1 MQPRRRRRLPPNVKG
16 FKVPLEKVFDLN
28 TISNYEDN
36 ARAFYCRPSTP
47 PTSDLP
53 LRDNSENLAVRESL
67 IDLDASLIGGDLA
80 QFADLNTIK
89 PRPRSSDAATD
100 PTRRRTQDWVF
111 PTSVPASAGLDVP
124 NPEST
129 GHSAPIDWNRM
140 SATSLIDLD
149 ASLVPSSAARP
160 STADSD
166 VTSTESENG
175 NTPFHLESQ
184 AIGFGWIHPTRE
196 PSIYMPADDI
206 SSDSEPSIYVPDGV
220 DVFSADEMQQN
231 GLDATVTI
239 HGYTPPESRTTTV
252 GPPVGRPPT
261 PPPPST
267 DIMQGMGSQDEVKDE
282 LRRMIAS
289 LGEHLQACN
298 DVLGGLPVRSSEH
311 YHAKKTSP

>member
-1 MQPRRRRRLPPNVKG
+1 MQPRRRRRPPRNVKG
-16 FKVPLEKVFDLN
+16 FKAPLEKVFDLN
-28 TISNYEDN
+28 TISNYEDT
-36 ARAFYCRPSTP
+36 ARAFYCSPSTP

-53 LRDNSENLAVRESL
+53 LRGNSDNLALRESL

-89 PRPRSSDAATD
+89 PRPSSSDAATD
-100 PTRRRTQDWVF
+100 PARRRTQDWVF
-111 PTSVPASAGLDVP
+111 PTSVSASPGLDVP

-129 GHSAPIDWNRM
+129 DHSAPVDWNRM

-149 ASLVPSSAARP
+149 ASLVPISAIRP

-166 VTSTESENG
+166 ATSTESENG

-184 AIGFGWIHPTRE
+184 AIRFGWIHPARE
-196 PSIYMPADDI
+196 PSIYIAADDF
-206 SSDSEPSIYVPDGV
+206 SYDSEPSIFVPD
-220 DVFSADEMQQN
+220 DDDELLEDEMPHH
-231 GLDATVTI
+231 GHDATVTM
-239 HGYTPPESRTTTV
+239 HGYALPESRTTEV
-252 GPPVGRPPT
+252 GTPVGRPPT

-267 DIMQGMGSQDEVKDE
+267 DAMQGMGSQNEVKDE

-298 DVLGGLPVRSSEH
+298 DVLGGLPVRRLEH
-311 YHAKKTSP
+311 CHAKKTP